1 MSNEPN
7 ERQEPQP
14 PGDIP
19 ASPPGETVWTAET
32 GTLPYPPGYDP
43 QGAAVSRKR
52 KSKLL
57 AGLLAFIFPGTGY
70 MYLGLMGKGVTL
82 MLMIAL
88 NICGI
93 VFVVQEMDG
102 NVLTVVLVSLL
113 LPIIYLY
120 NLFDTLQSAELVNE
134 RIASGGMMYRGA
146 PYGWDVRS
154 ARSEGESRAFPALSV
169 VLLAAGAVILLGS
182 SNIRWMFHSAGA
194 MIGAFVLVVAGIGLW
209 FWENRGQ
216 RGKS

>member
-1 MSNEPN
+1 MSNEPYE
-7 ERQEPQP
+7 ERARQP
-14 PGDIP
+14 HD
-19 ASPPGETVWTAET
+19 ASVASAPGETVWSDA

-43 QGAAVSRKR
+43 QAAGAVRKK

-57 AGLLAFIFPGTGY
+57 AGFLSFIFPGTGY
-70 MYLGLMGKGVTL
+70 MYLGLMGKGVML

-120 NLFDTLQSAELVNE
+120 NLFDTLQSTDIVNE
-134 RIASGGMMYRGA
+134 RIATGGYLYRG
-146 PYGWDVRS
+146 PYGWDGRS
-154 ARSEGESRAFPALSV
+154 ARSEGDSRTFPALSV

-182 SNIRWMFHSAGA
+182 SNIRWLFHSAGA
-194 MIGAFVLVVAGIGLW
+194 MIGAFVLIVAGVALW
-209 FWENRGQ
+209 LWENRGQ
-216 RGKS
+216 QGKS